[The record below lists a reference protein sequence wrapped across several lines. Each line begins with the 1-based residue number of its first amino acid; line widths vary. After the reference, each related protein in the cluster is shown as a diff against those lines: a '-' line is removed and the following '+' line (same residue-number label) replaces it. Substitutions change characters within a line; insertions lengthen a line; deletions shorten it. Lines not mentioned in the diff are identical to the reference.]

1 MRGKYIFR
9 INIMRKQVLLL
20 NADASPVSVL
30 PLSTVTWEE
39 AIRYMVLEKVEV
51 ISWYDEWIVHSS
63 TWETRV
69 PAVIMLKE
77 YQKSKI
83 TSRLSKRNVFL
94 RDEYTCQYC
103 GSKVNDVT
111 ATLDHVHPVS
121 KGGKTTWENSTT
133 ACKPCNYRKA
143 AETKFKPNN
152 TPYKPHYW
160 DLVSKRKKQG
170 FHLGHPSW
178 EDFLT

>member
-1 MRGKYIFR
+1 
-9 INIMRKQVLLL
+9 
-20 NADASPVSVL
+20 
-30 PLSTVTWEE
+30 
-39 AIRYMVLEKVEV
+39 
-51 ISWYDEWIVHSS
+51 
-63 TWETRV
+63 
-69 PAVIMLKE
+69 MLKE